1 LPKSTKSFKIEIK
14 KRLIHGRENVPK
26 FLFNKI
32 IREKFLYKLTI
43 ENGEY
48 TSTKLTN
55 EQIIHELKL
64 KLKEEAQE
72 AYETSNA
79 NDLLEELS
87 DLLEVI
93 DGLLQASYLTMSDL
107 SNAKE
112 TKQFSRG
119 KLRTYE
125 KILTVNIPDSK
136 PFLDTIS
143 QLREHPERYP
153 EL

>member
-1 LPKSTKSFKIEIK
+1 
-14 KRLIHGRENVPK
+14 VPK

-72 AYETSNA
+72 AYETSNT

-112 TKQFSRG
+112 TKH
-119 KLRTYE
+119 TY
-125 KILTVNIPDSK
+125 S
-136 PFLDTIS
+136 
-143 QLREHPERYP
+143 
-153 EL
+153 